1 MTCLRPAVVGS
12 AILSITVVLSSTS
25 AQAPRDGRP
34 NPVPRVSGME
44 ELAPSNAIEREA
56 ARIFDTLGP
65 KIQPGVT
72 PAFVFREAI
81 PPPPDSAY
89 VPSRTD
95 LLRHDV
101 CRSLVVVLAS
111 VVRSRVIL
119 NASGSGL
126 VTVYYLDVKRWL
138 YSAIGTP
145 VLVAA
150 LVGGRVFVADTEYFS
165 QPEMPWWEDVRV
177 GPTYLMHLGASG
189 ATPSIYYFARQ
200 VSVSVEDRLSVG
212 TVSGPTAQILDEIE
226 AVGKSCG
233 TKR

>member
-1 MTCLRPAVVGS
+1 VH
-12 AILSITVVLSSTS
+12 AIE
-25 AQAPRDGRP
+25 D
-34 NPVPRVSGME
+34 
-44 ELAPSNAIEREA
+44 LAPSNAVEREA
-56 ARIFDTLGP
+56 ARKFDTPGP

-72 PAFVFREAI
+72 PAFVFREAT
-81 PPPPDSAY
+81 PPPPVSAY

-101 CRSLVVVLAS
+101 CASRVVVLAS

-138 YSAIGTP
+138 YSAVGTP
-145 VLVAA
+145 VLAAA

-165 QPEMPWWEDVRV
+165 RPQFPWWEDVRV

-189 ATPSIYYFARQ
+189 ATPSIYYIALP
-200 VSVSVEDRLSVG
+200 VSVSVDDRLSVG

-233 TKR
+233 QNR